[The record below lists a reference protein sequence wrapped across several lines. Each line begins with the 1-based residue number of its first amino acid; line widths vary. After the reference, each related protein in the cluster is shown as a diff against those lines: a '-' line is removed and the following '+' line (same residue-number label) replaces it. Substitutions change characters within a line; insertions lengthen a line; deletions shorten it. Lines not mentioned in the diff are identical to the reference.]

1 MRFNA
6 IILCFHRE
14 RQEQLMGYRK
24 RGPKPKHLFLQ
35 VLYESSQHGFR
46 RNISTE
52 SVKGLN
58 RRDTVRCARAAV
70 LLSCVASFLWFFLR
84 GRGGGGQGAAEFH
97 SSLILK
103 LGLMPEGFFFIVF

>member
-24 RGPKPKHLFLQ
+24 RGPKPKHLLLQ

-52 SVKGLN
+52 YVKGLN

-70 LLSCVASFLWFFLR
+70 LLSVLFSFFRFF
-84 GRGGGGQGAAEFH
+84 
-97 SSLILK
+97 
-103 LGLMPEGFFFIVF
+103 

>member
-70 LLSCVASFLWFFLR
+70 LLSRIVCCFLSLVFLR
-84 GRGGGGQGAAEFH
+84 GGVQLNFTPH
-97 SSLILK
+97 S
-103 LGLMPEGFFFIVF
+103 F